1 MTPPMDDNNV
11 EKEKSGGENKDGK
24 YEFHFEFDNT
34 ITVDD
39 KKPLIEEA

>member
-1 MTPPMDDNNV
+1 MDDNVDV
-11 EKEKSGGENKDGK
+11 EKPKSGGEKKDGK
-24 YEFHFEFDNT
+24 FEFHFEFDNT

>member
-11 EKEKSGGENKDGK
+11 EKEKSGGEKKDG
-24 YEFHFEFDNT
+24 EFHFEFDNT
-34 ITVDD
+34 ITIDD